1 MCQAQ
6 VVGIP
11 DEVAGEVPLAVIQ
24 PLAPGPVPCEK
35 MQEFVLQTLG
45 PACVPTMF
53 ITLQEIGL
61 KAFPMTTSGKVRKDE
76 LKGILLGYLSARS
89 SLNGTVNLSESDSRG
104 DLTFTEQLLTK
115 TLSGLFG
122 RSSETIP
129 LDVGIFDMID
139 SINTLRL
146 QSSIR
151 NLTSKNISTEELLCA
166 TSIRELAKQ
175 IDNTPSSDTQAPK
188 PSTRQGTPGVLDMV
202 HTQGNQASAQRTIS
216 LLQPLLARLDMSW
229 DDVEDV
235 CPVPDLSSRIFSIMR
250 PLGFS
255 MRMTYIAQSA
265 DISKLRKVLEDTLS
279 QWPILRSIAVEF
291 DSVPLLVLLR
301 AGKAWSQATITEVPT
316 VETPHELTAVK
327 LPNAKTLSVHA
338 RNCGPLARFVIS
350 EIKST
355 GKACLVALIHHATYD
370 SISLQAFSEDLESK
384 LKRIDSPVESRTT
397 YKLFADTYYQYKNSI
412 PAQMAIAFHVDRLR
426 GISSLRESCW
436 PPQRSPGWFIGD
448 DCGHTIPSG
457 TGAPLL
463 QDRAQIDNDNGFA
476 GLKGIKKL
484 VKLPSLPD
492 LRSKYQISPPMVFKA
507 ACAIVNAHL
516 SGSSEVIFSNTQAG
530 RRWPH
535 LDDGV
540 AKFLPNPVTIA
551 GNTLGIVIN
560 RIHVHPNETGGTLLR
575 HLEDEQKL
583 LTRYEHAP
591 ITAIAAQLNP
601 GDAAALQ
608 ASRKQLFNW
617 NPNSADFEVVDM
629 NRELQPILIEGF
641 TEVMLEWHCGMV
653 DGETG
658 RVVVR
663 WDGCQA
669 GRETV
674 EGWAERFAKALEWVA
689 RVENLERMIGELEL

>member
-1 MCQAQ
+1 M
-6 VVGIP
+6 VGVP

-24 PLAPGPVPCEK
+24 PLAPGPLPCGK
-35 MQEFVLQTLG
+35 MQELVLQTLG
-45 PACVPTMF
+45 PACVPSMY
-53 ITLQEIGL
+53 ITLQEMGL

-76 LKGILLGYLSARS
+76 LKGILLKHLSTRS
-89 SLNGTVNLSESDSRG
+89 SLINVSESDLRG
-104 DLTFTEQLLTK
+104 ELTVTEQLLTR
-115 TLSGLFG
+115 TLSRLIGQ
-122 RSSETIP
+122 SSETIP
-129 LDVGIFDMID
+129 LDATIVDMID

-151 NLTSKNISTEELLCA
+151 NFTSKNISTEDLLCA
-166 TSIRELAKQ
+166 ANIRALAKM
-175 IDNTPSSDTQAPK
+175 IDNTPVSDTQAPK
-188 PSTRQGTPGVLDMV
+188 PSRRQGTPGVFDMV
-202 HTQGNQASAQRTIS
+202 HTQGNPASVQHTKAM
-216 LLQPLLARLDMSW
+216 LEPLLAKLDMSW

-235 CPVPDLSSRIFSIMR
+235 CPVPDLSSRVFTLLR

-265 DISKLRKVLEDTLS
+265 DSARLRKAVEDTLS
-279 QWPILRSIAVEF
+279 QWPILRSIAVEI

-301 AGKAWSQATITEVPT
+301 ASKAWSQASITEVAT
-316 VETPHELTAVK
+316 VETPHGLTAVK
-327 LPNAKTLSVHA
+327 NAETLNVHPC
-338 RNCGPLARFVIS
+338 NGGPLAQFVIS
-350 EIKST
+350 NIKST
-355 GKACLVALIHHATYD
+355 GKAGLVALIHHATYD
-370 SISLQAFSEDLESK
+370 SISLQAFSEDLELN
-384 LKRIDSPVESRTT
+384 LKKIGSPVESRTT
-397 YKLFADTYYQYKNSI
+397 YKLFADTYYQYRSSV
-412 PAQMAIAFHVDRLR
+412 PAQIAIAFHVDRLR
-426 GISSLRESCW
+426 GISSLREKCW
-436 PPQRSPGWFIGD
+436 PPQRCPGWFIGD
-448 DCGHTIPSG
+448 DRGHTIPSG

-476 GLKGIKKL
+476 GLMGIKKL
-484 VKLPSLPD
+484 VKLPSLHE
-492 LRSKYQISPPMVFKA
+492 LRSKYQVSPPMVFKA
-507 ACAIVNAHL
+507 ACAILNSHL
-516 SGSSEVIFSNTQAG
+516 TSSSEVIFTNTQAG

-535 LDDGV
+535 LDDSV

-551 GNTLGIVIN
+551 GNTLGIVVN
-560 RIHVHPNETGGTLLR
+560 RIHIHPNETTSTLLR
-575 HLEDEQKL
+575 RLEDEQKL

-591 ITAIAAQLNP
+591 ITTIAAQLNP
-601 GDAAALQ
+601 DDAAALQ

-674 EGWAERFAKALEWVA
+674 EGWAERFVKALGWVA
-689 RVENLERMIGELEL
+689 KVENLEREIAALIL

>member
-1 MCQAQ
+1 M
-6 VVGIP
+6 VGIP

-24 PLAPGPVPCEK
+24 PLAPGPPPCEK
-35 MQEFVLQTLG
+35 MQELVLQTLG
-45 PACVPTMF
+45 PACVPTMY

-76 LKGILLGYLSARS
+76 LKGILLKHLSTRS
-89 SLNGTVNLSESDSRG
+89 NLRTLTVSDM
-104 DLTFTEQLLTK
+104 TVTEQLLIR
-115 TLSGLFG
+115 TLSRLIGQ
-122 RSSETIP
+122 SSETIP
-129 LDVGIFDMID
+129 LNTAIVDMID

-151 NLTSKNISTEELLCA
+151 VLTSKNISTEDLLCA
-166 TSIRELAKQ
+166 AGIRALAKQ

-188 PSTRQGTPGVLDMV
+188 SSTREGTPGVLNMV
-202 HTQGNQASAQRTIS
+202 HTQGNQASAERTKAM
-216 LLQPLLARLDMSW
+216 LEPLLAKSDMSW
-229 DDVEDV
+229 EDVEDV

-265 DISKLRKVLEDTLS
+265 DSSRLRKALEDTLS
-279 QWPILRSIAVEF
+279 QWPVLRSIAVEI

-301 AGKAWSQATITEVPT
+301 AGDAWSRASITEVPP
-316 VETPHELTAVK
+316 VETPHELIAVK
-327 LPNAKTLSVHA
+327 LPNAETLNVHP
-338 RNCGPLARFVIS
+338 RDGGPLARFVIS
-350 EIKST
+350 NIKST
-355 GKACLVALIHHATYD
+355 GKAGLVALMHHATYD
-370 SISLQAFSEDLESK
+370 SISLQAFSEDLESNIR
-384 LKRIDSPVESRTT
+384 RIGSPVESKTS
-397 YKLFADTYYQYKNSI
+397 YKLFADTYYQYRSSV
-412 PAQMAIAFHVDRLR
+412 PAQIAIAFHVDRLR
-426 GISSLRESCW
+426 RIGSLRERCW

-448 DCGHTIPSG
+448 DRGHTIPPG

-463 QDRAQIDNDNGFA
+463 QDRAQTDNDNGFA
-476 GLKGIKKL
+476 GLMGIKKL
-484 VKLPSLPD
+484 VKLPSLPE
-492 LRSKYQISPPMVFKA
+492 LRSKHQISPSMVFKA
-507 ACAIVNAHL
+507 ACAIVNSHL
-516 SGSSEVIFSNTQAG
+516 TGSSEVIFTNTQAG

-535 LDDGV
+535 LDDSV

-560 RIHVHPNETGGTLLR
+560 RIHVHPNETTGTLLR
-575 HLEDEQKL
+575 RLEDEQKL
-583 LTRYEHAP
+583 LTRHEHAP

-601 GDAAALQ
+601 DDAAALQ

-653 DGETG
+653 NGEMG

-674 EGWAERFAKALEWVA
+674 EGWAELFVKALGWVA
-689 RVENLERMIGELEL
+689 KVENFEREIAELEL

>member
-1 MCQAQ
+1 M
-6 VVGIP
+6 VGIP

-24 PLAPGPVPCEK
+24 PLAAGPLPCEK
-35 MQEFVLQTLG
+35 MQELVSQTLG
-45 PACVPTMF
+45 PACVPTMYV
-53 ITLQEIGL
+53 TLQEIGL

-76 LKGILLGYLSARS
+76 LKEILLKHLATRS
-89 SLNGTVNLSESDSRG
+89 SLNGTVNLRESDSQDG
-104 DLTFTEQLLTK
+104 LTVTEQLLTR
-115 TLSGLFG
+115 TLSRLVGQ
-122 RSSETIP
+122 SSETIP
-129 LDVGIFDMID
+129 LDVAIVDMID
-139 SINTLRL
+139 SINALRL
-146 QSSIR
+146 QSSVR
-151 NLTSKNISTEELLCA
+151 HLTSKNIPTEEFLGA
-166 TSIRELAKQ
+166 TDIRALAKR
-175 IDNTPSSDTQAPK
+175 IDNTTSSDTQAPK
-188 PSTRQGTPGVLDMV
+188 SSTRQGTPGVLDMV
-202 HTQGNQASAQRTIS
+202 HTQGNQASAQRTKA
-216 LLQPLLARLDMSW
+216 LVQPLLTKLNMSW

-265 DISKLRKVLEDTLS
+265 DTSRLRKALEDTLR
-279 QWPILRSIAVEF
+279 QWPLLRSMAVEF
-291 DSVPLLVLLR
+291 DSVPLLVSLR
-301 AGKAWSQATITEVPT
+301 AGNAWSQATITEVPT
-316 VETPHELTAVK
+316 VDRPQELTTIK
-327 LPNAKTLSVHA
+327 LPSAETLNVHP
-338 RNCGPLARFVIS
+338 RNGGPLARFVIS
-350 EIKST
+350 NVKST
-355 GKACLVALIHHATYD
+355 GGACLVALIHHATYD
-370 SISLQAFSEDLESK
+370 SISLQAFSEDLESN
-384 LKRIDSPVESRTT
+384 LQSTGSAVESRTP
-397 YKLFADTYYQYKNSI
+397 YKLFADMYYQYRCSV
-412 PAQMAIAFHVDRLR
+412 PAQIAVAFHVNRLR
-426 GISSLRESCW
+426 GISSFRESCW

-448 DCGHTIPSG
+448 DRGHTIPSG

-463 QDRAQIDNDNGFA
+463 RDRVQIDNDNGFA
-476 GLKGIKKL
+476 GLVGIKKL

-492 LRSKYQISPPMVFKA
+492 LRSKYQISPPTIFKA

-516 SGSSEVIFSNTQAG
+516 TGSSEVIFSNTQAG

-535 LDDGV
+535 LDDSV

-560 RIHVHPNETGGTLLR
+560 RIHVHPNGTTGSLLR
-575 HLEDEQKL
+575 HVDDEQKL

-608 ASRKQLFNW
+608 SSRKQLFNW

-629 NRELQPILIEGF
+629 DRELQPILIEGF

-658 RVVVR
+658 RVVLR

-674 EGWAERFAKALEWVA
+674 EGWAEQFVTVLEWVA
-689 RVENLERMIGELEL
+689 KVENLEKEIRQLKL

>member
-1 MCQAQ
+1 MYQAQ

-24 PLAPGPVPCEK
+24 PLAPGPLPCEK
-35 MQEFVLQTLG
+35 MQEIVLQTLG
-45 PACVPTMF
+45 PACLPTMY
-53 ITLQEIGL
+53 IPLQEIGL

-76 LKGILLGYLSARS
+76 LKGILLKHLSTRS
-89 SLNGTVNLSESDSRG
+89 GLMNFSESNSQG
-104 DLTFTEQLLTK
+104 ELTVTEQLLSRM
-115 TLSGLFG
+115 LSRLIGQ
-122 RSSETIP
+122 SSETIP
-129 LDVGIFDMID
+129 LDAPIVDMID

-151 NLTSKNISTEELLCA
+151 SLMSKNISTEDLLCA
-166 TSIRELAKQ
+166 ASIRALAKQ

-188 PSTRQGTPGVLDMV
+188 PRRNQGTPGVLDMV
-202 HTQGNQASAQRTIS
+202 HTQGNPASAQHIKAM
-216 LLQPLLARLDMSW
+216 LEPLLAKLDMSW
-229 DDVEDV
+229 KDVADV

-265 DISKLRKVLEDTLS
+265 DSSRIRKALEDTLS
-279 QWPILRSIAVEF
+279 QWPILRSVAVEV

-301 AGKAWSQATITEVPT
+301 AGKAWSQASITEVPT

-327 LPNAKTLSVHA
+327 LPNAETINVHP
-338 RNCGPLARFVIS
+338 RNGGPLARFVIS
-350 EIKST
+350 NIKST
-355 GKACLVALIHHATYD
+355 GKAGLVALIHHATYD
-370 SISLQAFSEDLESK
+370 SISLQAFSEDLESN
-384 LKRIDSPVESRTT
+384 LKRSGSPVESRTT
-397 YKLFADTYYQYKNSI
+397 YKLFADTYYQYRSSV
-412 PAQMAIAFHVDRLR
+412 PAQIAIAFHLDRLR
-426 GISSLRESCW
+426 GISSLREKCW

-448 DCGHTIPSG
+448 DRGHTIPSG

-476 GLKGIKKL
+476 GLMGIKKL
-484 VKLPSLPD
+484 IELPSLPKI
-492 LRSKYQISPPMVFKA
+492 RSKHQISPPMVFKA
-507 ACAIVNAHL
+507 ACAIVNSHL
-516 SGSSEVIFSNTQAG
+516 TGSSEVIFSNTQAG

-535 LDDGV
+535 LDDSV
-540 AKFLPNPVTIA
+540 ARFLPNPVTIA

-560 RIHVHPNETGGTLLR
+560 RIHVHPNETTGTLLR
-575 HLEDEQKL
+575 RLEDEQKF
-583 LTRYEHAP
+583 LTGYEHAP

-601 GDAAALQ
+601 DDAAALQ

-653 DGETG
+653 NGELG

-669 GRETV
+669 GREIV
-674 EGWAERFAKALEWVA
+674 EGWAERFVKALGWIA
-689 RVENLERMIGELEL
+689 KVENFEREIAELDL

>member
-1 MCQAQ
+1 M
-6 VVGIP
+6 VGIP
-11 DEVAGEVPLAVIQ
+11 DEIAGEVPLAVIQ
-24 PLAPGPVPCEK
+24 PLAPGPLPCEK
-35 MQEFVLQTLG
+35 MQQLVLQTLG
-45 PACVPTMF
+45 PACVPTMY

-61 KAFPMTTSGKVRKDE
+61 KAFPMTTSGKVRKEE
-76 LKGILLGYLSARS
+76 LKGILLKHLSTRS
-89 SLNGTVNLSESDSRG
+89 SPNGTVNLSESDLRG
-104 DLTFTEQLLTK
+104 ELTVTEQLLTR
-115 TLSGLFG
+115 TVSRLIGQ
-122 RSSETIP
+122 SSETIP
-129 LDVGIFDMID
+129 LDATIVDMID

-151 NLTSKNISTEELLCA
+151 NLTSKNISTEAMLSA
-166 TSIRELAKQ
+166 ASIRALAKQ

-188 PSTRQGTPGVLDMV
+188 SSTRQGTPGVLDMV
-202 HTQGNQASAQRTIS
+202 HTQGNLASAQRTKAM
-216 LLQPLLARLDMSW
+216 LEPLLVKLDMSW
-229 DDVEDV
+229 DEVEDV
-235 CPVPDLSSRIFSIMR
+235 CPVPDLSSRIFSILR

-255 MRMTYIAQSA
+255 MRMIYIAQSA
-265 DISKLRKVLEDTLS
+265 DSLRLRKALEDTLS

-291 DSVPLLVLLR
+291 DNVPLLVLLR
-301 AGKAWSQATITEVPT
+301 AGNAWSQATITEVPT
-316 VETPHELTAVK
+316 VETPQELTAEP
-327 LPNAKTLSVHA
+327 LNVHA

-350 EIKST
+350 NIKSS

-370 SISLQAFSEDLESK
+370 SISLQAFSEDLESN
-384 LKRIDSPVESRTT
+384 LKRIGSPAESRTT
-397 YKLFADTYYQYKNSI
+397 YKLFADTYYQYRSSV
-412 PAQMAIAFHVDRLR
+412 PAQIAIAFHVDRLR
-426 GISSLRESCW
+426 GISSLREKCW

-448 DCGHTIPSG
+448 DRGHTIPSG

-476 GLKGIKKL
+476 GLMGIKKL
-484 VKLPSLPD
+484 VKVPSLPD
-492 LRSKYQISPPMVFKA
+492 LRSKYQISSPIVFKA

-516 SGSSEVIFSNTQAG
+516 TGSSEVIFSNTQAG

-535 LDDGV
+535 IDDDV

-560 RIHVHPNETGGTLLR
+560 RIHVNPNETTGTLLR
-575 HLEDEQKL
+575 HLEGEQKL

-601 GDAAALQ
+601 GDAATLQ

-674 EGWAERFAKALEWVA
+674 EGWAEQFVKALEWVA
-689 RVENLERMIGELEL
+689 KVENLEKEIGQLKL